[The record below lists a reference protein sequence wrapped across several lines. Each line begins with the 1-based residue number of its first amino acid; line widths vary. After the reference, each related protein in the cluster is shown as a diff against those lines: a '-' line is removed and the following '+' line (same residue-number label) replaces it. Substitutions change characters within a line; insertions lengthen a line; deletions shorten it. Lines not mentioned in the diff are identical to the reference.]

1 MSTHKSQKPGKR
13 YPAPVALF
21 PLLAQPTSALDMI
34 PITPDPTG
42 RGARAWTILSRLP
55 ITEGEHAC
63 KRIGEN
69 APPWQE
75 RLTRLLFGHTDEAGL
90 RVLREAF
97 VTLGKKNSKTTY
109 AAALALVKLL
119 LEEDTREQV
128 LFLAAN
134 RNQAR
139 IAFDAMSAM
148 IRSDAELAS
157 RFEIIDYRH
166 TIRYLATNSQARA
179 IAADMASVVGF
190 NPSFAVVDEL
200 HLLGATPKGAKLASQ
215 LRTGSV
221 ARREPLILSISTKPT
236 DRGEGIFQATYDKA
250 KRIIAGKEVDP
261 RFFAWLC
268 EIPEEL
274 DPEDPSNWHW
284 SNPSL
289 GFTVTLA
296 RLRSDYESAKFDPA
310 ALRDFRSQNLN
321 ISPEDSAGEGRWMA
335 LATWDSAA
343 DDTIDSETVISES
356 RQLYLGIDAGGLD
369 DLSAAVV
376 LGKTKDGDILVFS
389 HQWISRQGFNKRS
402 SVIPYADFL
411 AAGELSVF
419 DNGSG
424 DIQAIG
430 ELARELAETKK
441 LSLIGIDAYGAAELA
456 EALQP
461 CGVEVVSVPQGWRI
475 APAISWIE
483 RRLADGTLRHHGSR
497 LLRLNVGNAVVSKVG
512 NARSISKATAVGSGK
527 IDGVAALLN
536 ATAACIA
543 REAKPERQY
552 QLFFV

>member
-1 MSTHKSQKPGKR
+1 LD
-13 YPAPVALF
+13 AIPVV
-21 PLLAQPTSALDMI
+21 
-34 PITPDPTG
+34 PDPTG
-42 RGARAWTILSRLP
+42 RGARAWEILRRLP
-55 ITEGEHAC
+55 ITEGEHAG
-63 KRIGEN
+63 KLIGQN
-69 APPWQE
+69 SPPWQE
-75 RLTRLLFGHTDEAGL
+75 RLTRLLFGHTDGSGR

-97 VTLGKKNSKTTY
+97 VTIGKKNSKTTY
-109 AAALALVKLL
+109 AAALALTKLL
-119 LEEDTREQV
+119 LEEEVREQV

-148 IRSDAELAS
+148 IRADAELSS
-157 RFEIIDYRH
+157 RCEIIDYRH
-166 TIRYLATNSQARA
+166 TIRYAATGSLARA
-179 IAADMASVVGF
+179 ISADMASVVGF
-190 NPSFAVVDEL
+190 NPSFAIVDEL
-200 HLLGATPKGAKLASQ
+200 DLLGETPKGQKLVNQ

-221 ARREPLILSISTKPT
+221 ARREPLLLSISTKPT
-236 DRGEGIFQATYDKA
+236 DRSAGIFEATYEKA
-250 KRIIAGKEVDP
+250 KRIIAGKELDP

-268 EIPEEL
+268 EIPEHL
-274 DPEDPSNWHW
+274 NAEDPANWHW
-284 SNPSL
+284 ANPSL
-289 GFTVTLA
+289 GHTVTLE
-296 RLRSDYESAKFDPA
+296 RLRSDFESAKSDPA

-321 ISPEDSAGEGRWMA
+321 ISPEDSAGERRWMA

-343 DDTIDSETVISES
+343 DETIGINTVVEES
-356 RQLYLGIDAGGLD
+356 NQIFLGIDAGGLD

-376 LGKTKDGDILVFS
+376 LGRTKNSRALVFS

-402 SVIPYADFL
+402 SVIPYADFQ
-411 AAGELSVF
+411 AAGELTVF
-419 DNGSG
+419 DGGSG
-424 DIQAIG
+424 DIRAIA
-430 ELARELAETKK
+430 ELANELAETKK

-456 EALQP
+456 EALQH